1 MDYLIVAKKNRETLG
16 VEGKESSLEKI
27 VWGQDYLTSIQR

>member
-1 MDYLIVAKKNRETLG
+1 MGCLIVAKKNRETLG

-27 VWGQDYLTSIQR
+27 V